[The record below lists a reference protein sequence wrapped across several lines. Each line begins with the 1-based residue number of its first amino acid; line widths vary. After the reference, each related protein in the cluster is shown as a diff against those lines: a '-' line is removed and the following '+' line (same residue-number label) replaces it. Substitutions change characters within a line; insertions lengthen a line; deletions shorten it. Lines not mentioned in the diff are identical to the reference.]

1 MQVVDEKQTEEK
13 VKKTPK
19 ELTMF
24 ILTIVGNVVF
34 YVVIIMLFL
43 FSIMNINAG
52 NDGKGFPNLFGNG
65 FLSVQSDSMNGES
78 SEYEIDS
85 FNKGDLV
92 KVKVFKDKDCSNL
105 EVGDV
110 VTFYDPSLEALNTH
124 RVVYVHD
131 DNSYVICQGDKVAM
145 TPALKYDINMSDML
159 KYSLESQGHIQIV
172 TPENIKGVVT
182 GVSEGAGKTL
192 DNIQKNWL
200 FIFVIP
206 VLIFLLIEI
215 FLVIKNIMD
224 LKGAK
229 QKAEMANDKDAM
241 MAELEAQK
249 EAMRQQIL
257 AELAAQ
263 QAQAA
268 PQETVVADTTV
279 TEAPAE
285 EAVEVVEEVPTEE
298 ATEEIVEENKP
309 EEDKE

>member
-24 ILTIVGNVVF
+24 ILTIVGNVIF
-34 YVVIIMLFL
+34 YAVIIMLFL

-78 SEYEIDS
+78 TEYEIDS
-85 FNKGDLV
+85 FKKGDLV
-92 KVKVFKDKDCSNL
+92 KVKVFKEDDCSTIK
-105 EVGDV
+105 VGDV
-110 VTFYDPSLEALNTH
+110 VTFYDPNLEALNTH
-124 RVVYVHD
+124 RVAYVHSD
-131 DNSYVICQGDKVAM
+131 YSYVICQGDKVV
-145 TPALKYDINMSDML
+145 KDIPMYEYSDDMSAML
-159 KYSLESQGHIQIV
+159 KDTLRTQGHIQIV
-172 TPENIKGVVT
+172 TTENIKGFVT
-182 GVSEGAGKTL
+182 SVSEGAGTTL

-206 VLIFLLIEI
+206 VLVFLLIEI

-229 QKAEMANDKDAM
+229 QKAEMASDKDAM

-263 QAQAA
+263 QAQAT
-268 PQETVVADTTV
+268 PEVVVADAAIET
-279 TEAPAE
+279 PAE
-285 EAVEVVEEVPTEE
+285 EAVEVVEEVPTKV
-298 ATEEIVEENKP
+298 ATEEVVEENKP

>member
-52 NDGKGFPNLFGNG
+52 NDGKGFPNLFGSG

-78 SEYEIDS
+78 TEYDIDS

-124 RVVYVHD
+124 RVVYVHN
-131 DNSYVICQGDKVAM
+131 DNSYVICQGDKIVKDIPLYKYSDDM
-145 TPALKYDINMSDML
+145 DVSLKYI
-159 KYSLESQGHIQIV
+159 LESQGHIQNV
-172 TPENIKGVVT
+172 SVENIKGVVT

-206 VLIFLLIEI
+206 VLVFLLIEI
-215 FLVIKNIMD
+215 FLVVKNIMD

-268 PQETVVADTTV
+268 PQEAVAADTAV

-285 EAVEVVEEVPTEE
+285 EAVEVDEEAPTEE
-298 ATEEIVEENKP
+298 ATEVEENKP

>member
-1 MQVVDEKQTEEK
+1 MQVVDEKQTEVK

-19 ELTMF
+19 ELTKF

-34 YVVIIMLFL
+34 YAVIILLFL

-52 NDGKGFPNLFGNG
+52 NDGKGFPNLFGSG

-78 SEYEIDS
+78 TEYEIDS

-145 TPALKYDINMSDML
+145 TDAMKYRDDWNEAMQ
-159 KYSLESQGHIQIV
+159 YSMESQGHIQTV
-172 TPENIKGVVT
+172 TTENIKGVVT

-206 VLIFLLIEI
+206 VLVFLLIEI
-215 FLVIKNIMD
+215 FLVVKNIMD

-263 QAQAA
+263 QAQSAPAA
-268 PQETVVADTTV
+268 EPVAQ
-279 TEAPAE
+279 EAPAE
-285 EAVEVVEEVPTEE
+285 EIVEVVEEASVEE
-298 ATEEIVEENKP
+298 ATEVEENKP

>member
-34 YVVIIMLFL
+34 YAVIIMLFL

-78 SEYEIDS
+78 TEYDIDS

-105 EVGDV
+105 EIGDV
-110 VTFYDPSLEALNTH
+110 ITFYDPTLEALNTH
-124 RVVYVHD
+124 RVVYIHD
-131 DNSYVICQGDKVAM
+131 DYSYVICQGDKIVKDVPSYKYDVNM
-145 TPALKYDINMSDML
+145 EVSLKYI
-159 KYSLESQGHIQIV
+159 LESQGHTQNV
-172 TPENIKGVVT
+172 SVENIKGVVT
-182 GVSEGAGKTL
+182 GVSEGAGTTL

-206 VLIFLLIEI
+206 VLVFLLIEI

-229 QKAEMANDKDAM
+229 QKAEMASDKDAM

-263 QAQAA
+263 QAQAT
-268 PQETVVADTTV
+268 PEVVVADAAIET
-279 TEAPAE
+279 PAE
-285 EAVEVVEEVPTEE
+285 ETVEVVEEVPTEV
-298 ATEEIVEENKP
+298 ATEEVVEENKP

>member
-1 MQVVDEKQTEEK
+1 MQIVDEKQTEVK

-19 ELTMF
+19 ELTKF

-34 YVVIIMLFL
+34 YAVIIMLFL

-65 FLSVQSDSMNGES
+65 FLAVQSDSMNGES
-78 SEYEIDS
+78 TEYEIDS
-85 FNKGDLV
+85 FDKGDLV

-124 RVVYVHD
+124 RVVYVHID
-131 DNSYVICQGDKVAM
+131 YSYVICQGDKVAKTEAM
-145 TPALKYDINMSDML
+145 KYRDDWDDAMQ
-159 KYSLESQGHIQIV
+159 YSMESQGHIQTV
-172 TPENIKGVVT
+172 TTDNIKGVVY
-182 GVSEGAGKTL
+182 GVSEGAGTTL

-206 VLIFLLIEI
+206 VLVFLLIEI
-215 FLVIKNIMD
+215 FLVVKNIMD

-268 PQETVVADTTV
+268 AEPVLQEV
-279 TEAPAE
+279 PAKE
-285 EAVEVVEEVPTEE
+285 TVEVVEEAPVEEVTE
-298 ATEEIVEENKP
+298 VEENKS
-309 EEDKE
+309 E

>member
-34 YVVIIMLFL
+34 YIVIIMLFL

-172 TPENIKGVVT
+172 TPENIKGLVT

-206 VLIFLLIEI
+206 VLVFLLIEI

-263 QAQAA
+263 QAQSAPAA
-268 PQETVVADTTV
+268 EPVAQ
-279 TEAPAE
+279 EAPAE
-285 EAVEVVEEVPTEE
+285 EIVEVVEEASVEE
-298 ATEEIVEENKP
+298 ATEVEENKP

>member
-1 MQVVDEKQTEEK
+1 MQVVDEKQTEVK

-19 ELTMF
+19 ELTKF

-34 YVVIIMLFL
+34 YAVIIMLFL

-78 SEYEIDS
+78 TEYEIDS
-85 FNKGDLV
+85 FKTGDLV

-110 VTFYDPSLEALNTH
+110 VTFYDPKLEALNTH

-131 DNSYVICQGDKVAM
+131 DNSYVICQGDQVAM
-145 TPALKYDINMSDML
+145 NDVLKFDVGLSQES
-159 KYSLESQGHIQIV
+159 KYFLESQGHTQTV
-172 TPENIKGVVT
+172 TPESIKGVVT
-182 GVSEGAGKTL
+182 GVSEGAGTTL

-206 VLIFLLIEI
+206 VLVFLLIEI
-215 FLVIKNIMD
+215 FLVVKNIMD

-263 QAQAA
+263 QVQAA
-268 PQETVVADTTV
+268 AEPVLQEV
-279 TEAPAE
+279 PAK
-285 EAVEVVEEVPTEE
+285 EAVEVVEEAPVEEVTE
-298 ATEEIVEENKP
+298 VEENKS
-309 EEDKE
+309 E

>member
-1 MQVVDEKQTEEK
+1 MQVVDEKQTEVK

-19 ELTMF
+19 ELTKF

-34 YVVIIMLFL
+34 YAVIILLFL

-78 SEYEIDS
+78 TEYEIDS

-145 TPALKYDINMSDML
+145 TDAMKYRDDWNEAMQ
-159 KYSLESQGHIQIV
+159 YSMESQGHIQTV
-172 TPENIKGVVT
+172 TTENIKGVVT

-206 VLIFLLIEI
+206 VLVFLLIEI
-215 FLVIKNIMD
+215 FLVVKNIMD

-229 QKAEMANDKDAM
+229 QKAEMASDKDAM

-263 QAQAA
+263 QAQSAPAA
-268 PQETVVADTTV
+268 EPVVQ
-279 TEAPAE
+279 EAPAE
-285 EAVEVVEEVPTEE
+285 EIVEVVEEASVEE
-298 ATEEIVEENKP
+298 ATEVEENKP